1 MLLGP
6 RGLGRPPTI
15 AAFAHS
21 APLRGEINAQCVPG
35 LWVKVTNMANFK
47 DYEKSPLMPD
57 ILPIIPK
64 DGKLSPRSKLTPERI
79 GKIPGIWTDDGW
91 IGFPN
96 WTRHRNRKPSI
107 LEAFDIQFGKATSR
121 SSDCKLKSTQQS
133 TSIAKIRRSSASSS
147 ESSAFSTQ
155 TVL

>member
-21 APLRGEINAQCVPG
+21 APLREAKSMLQCVPG

-47 DYEKSPLMPD
+47 DYDKSLLMPD

-64 DGKLSPRSKLTPERI
+64 DGKLSPRSELTPERM
-79 GKIPGIWTDDGW
+79 GKIPAPRTHDGW
-91 IGFPN
+91 LAFLR
-96 WTRHRNRKPSI
+96 WTRHR
-107 LEAFDIQFGKATSR
+107 
-121 SSDCKLKSTQQS
+121 
-133 TSIAKIRRSSASSS
+133 
-147 ESSAFSTQ
+147 
-155 TVL
+155 